1 MVKRK
6 ISKRKRN
13 PQLSE
18 KEKAAIKEE
27 KLIEILELNNFSE
40 SEISNLIFTSKEI
53 IRLKDKKRQKE
64 EFIKLKNKYGKWA
77 AIIIGAMSEFI
88 I

>member
-1 MVKRK
+1 MSKRK
-6 ISKRKRN
+6 ISKRKLN
-13 PQLSE
+13 PQLTE
-18 KEKAAIKEE
+18 KEIAKIKEE

-40 SEISNLIFTSKEI
+40 LEISDLISTSKYI
-53 IRLKDKKRQKE
+53 IRLKNKKSQKE
-64 EFIKLKNKYGKWA
+64 EFIKLKDKYGKWA